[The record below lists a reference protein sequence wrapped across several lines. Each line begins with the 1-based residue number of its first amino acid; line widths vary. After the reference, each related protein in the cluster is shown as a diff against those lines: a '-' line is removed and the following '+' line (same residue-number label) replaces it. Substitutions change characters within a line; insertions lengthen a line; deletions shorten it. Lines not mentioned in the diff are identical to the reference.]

1 MNCLQML
8 FSQHTAWNIQQ
19 GALDGTAV
27 KMEQKSRKEKQHSS
41 TLIPKLLCSLF
52 RSKTTSLSHKQIKNY
67 EKGSFAR

>member
-27 KMEQKSRKEKQHSS
+27 KMEQKSRKEKI
-41 TLIPKLLCSLF
+41 TLIKADTLVAMLF
-52 RSKTTSLSHKQIKNY
+52 VQIKNHIFI
-67 EKGSFAR
+67 S